1 MRILIEAHHPAHIH
15 FWKYP
20 IRELQAR
27 GHEVLMIGRDRDVMR
42 RLLGVYDWIPA
53 EIPRRETNRN
63 RFPLFAMLGRQFAMF
78 RALREFRPQVVASLM
93 GSYTQL
99 SKCFGCKNLVF
110 TDSEHQSF
118 NHKIAHPFAD
128 EIHTPECFYLDLGVK
143 QTRYDSI
150 HELAFLNAKYYQPN
164 AAVLD
169 RYDLNAGAYVVIRL
183 SAWNTLHDVSQSGI
197 GERIYGFVNAHK
209 AKGRILIVAE
219 EGKLPAG
226 LEMFATQ
233 IAPQDFHC
241 VLAFARF
248 VLTEGASTASEA
260 SCLGVPTVYINS
272 IPTMGYLN
280 KLSGECS
287 TLECFQEPT
296 LGMNKAEAWLS
307 QIEQDNSFDFEAR
320 NRFREELCARHI
332 DLLEYVVDV
341 IEAQAL

>member
-27 GHEVLMIGRDRDVMR
+27 GHEVRMVGRERDVMR
-42 RLLGVYDWIPA
+42 RLLEVYDWISA
-53 EIPRRETNRN
+53 EIPQRETRKN
-63 RFPLFAMLGRQFAMF
+63 RFPLFAMLGRQLVMF
-78 RALREFRPQVVASLM
+78 RALRRFRPQVVASLM

-128 EIHTPECFYLDLGVK
+128 EIHTPKCFYLDLGAK
-143 QTRYDSI
+143 QARYDSI
-150 HELAFLNAKYYQPN
+150 HELAFLNTKYYHPD

-169 RYDLNAGAYVVIRL
+169 RYDLNTGAYVVIRL

-197 GERIYGFVNAHK
+197 GERIYDFVNAHK
-209 AKGRILIVAE
+209 ANGRILLVAE
-219 EGKLPAG
+219 EGKVPPG
-226 LEMFATQ
+226 LEMLATQ

-280 KLSGECS
+280 KLSEGLG
-287 TLECFQEPT
+287 TLECFQEAA
-296 LGMNKAEAWLS
+296 LGMNRAEAWLS
-307 QIEQDNSFDFEAR
+307 QIEQDSCFDIEAR
-320 NRFREELCARHI
+320 NSFREELCARHI
-332 DLLEYVVDV
+332 DLVEYVVYV